1 MMGGVRDVIT
11 FGLVLA
17 HVGVSGLWL
26 GAMSYSLFVAQ
37 PRLAKLVGDDP
48 EKIED
53 IHRELANGNRW
64 RVAAMI
70 AVIWLSGGA
79 LVALHFGEQGLGDWV
94 LLTIKAVLLAAASA
108 LFWWVSWRGW
118 PMRVFALPEELPA
131 LQARFRKV
139 AVTMFALVASGFVL
153 GVATSAF

>member
-1 MMGGVRDVIT
+1 MMSGVRAVIT

-37 PRLAKLVGDDP
+37 PRLAKLVGGDP
-48 EKIED
+48 ERIED

-70 AVIWLSGGA
+70 AVIWLSGGS
-79 LVALHFGEQGLGDWV
+79 LVALHPGGWALV
-94 LLTIKAVLLAAASA
+94 AIKALLLAAASS

-118 PMRVFALPEELPA
+118 PMRVFALPDELPA
-131 LQARFRKV
+131 LQARFRRV
-139 AVTMFALVASGFVL
+139 AVTMFALVATGFVL
-153 GVATSAF
+153 GVATSSF